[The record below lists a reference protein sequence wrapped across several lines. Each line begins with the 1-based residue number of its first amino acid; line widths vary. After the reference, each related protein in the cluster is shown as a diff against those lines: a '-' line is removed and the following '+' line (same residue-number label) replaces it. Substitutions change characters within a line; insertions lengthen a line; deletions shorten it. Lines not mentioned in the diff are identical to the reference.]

1 MACHSDEPRLPGEE
15 ESAGPFASMLRT
27 EGTIDTDMSRGGA
40 ARDDVELPMKVVGR
54 RQWGK
59 GIVATAPLLRLTL
72 RLRGDKPF
80 LPRGVYRFRSF
91 EESDEW
97 TLRML
102 TRPPKPGPRS

>member
-1 MACHSDEPRLPGEE
+1 
-15 ESAGPFASMLRT
+15 MLRT
-27 EGTIDTDMSRGGA
+27 EGTINRDM
-40 ARDDVELPMKVVGR
+40 ARDGAVRGDFELPTKVVGR

-102 TRPPKPGPRS
+102 TRPPKPGPHS

>member
-1 MACHSDEPRLPGEE
+1 
-15 ESAGPFASMLRT
+15 
-27 EGTIDTDMSRGGA
+27 MSGDSTV
-40 ARDDVELPMKVVGR
+40 RDDVELPMKVVGR

-59 GIVATAPLLRLTL
+59 GLTAMAPLLRLTL

-97 TLRML
+97 ILRML
-102 TRPPKPGPRS
+102 TRPPKPGRRFWRISSPSAAA